1 MMVMVMTTTMT
12 MVNTKTMSYHNYHVI
27 IRSTVALPWIELPDL
42 DTVMTSAFIT
52 PGTYCTHLLFI
63 NKA

>member
-12 MVNTKTMSYHNYHVI
+12 MVKTIRMSYHNYHVI
-27 IRSTVALPWIELPDL
+27 IHSTVALPRIELPDL

>member
-1 MMVMVMTTTMT
+1 MVMTTTMT
-12 MVNTKTMSYHNYHVI
+12 MVNTKT